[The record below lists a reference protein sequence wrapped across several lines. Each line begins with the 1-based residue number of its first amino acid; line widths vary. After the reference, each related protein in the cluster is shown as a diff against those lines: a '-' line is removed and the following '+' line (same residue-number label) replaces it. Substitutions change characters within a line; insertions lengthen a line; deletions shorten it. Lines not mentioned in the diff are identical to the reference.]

1 MPRNVEIKAR
11 ARDVN
16 RLRAR
21 AEELSG
27 ERGDVLCQRDT
38 FYRIPDGRL
47 KLRVVPNRPCELI
60 FYRRPDVATART
72 SEYQIARSDDPE
84 ELSRILDTALDV
96 RGVVEKTRFLYRI
109 GQTRVHIDDVE
120 GLGAFLELEVVLR
133 DDQSEVEGA
142 AIAEEL
148 LGQLG
153 VDPTDHVAGAYI
165 DLLEACE
172 T

>member
-1 MPRNVEIKAR
+1 VPRNVEIKAR

-27 ERGDVLCQRDT
+27 GPAEMLYQRDT
-38 FYRIPDGRL
+38 FYHIPDGRL
-47 KLRVVPNRPCELI
+47 KLRVVPKRPCELI
-60 FYRRPDVATART
+60 FYRRPDAVGAKT
-72 SEYQIARSDDPE
+72 SEYQIVRSDDLE
-84 ELSRILDTALDV
+84 GLSRILDIALDV
-96 RGVVEKTRFLYRI
+96 RGVVTKTRFLYRI
-109 GQTRVHIDDVE
+109 DQTRVHIDDVE
-120 GLGAFLELEVVLR
+120 GLGTFLELEVVLR
-133 DDQSEVEGA
+133 DDQTEAEGA

-153 VDPTDHVAGAYI
+153 IDPTDHVAGAYI